1 MLNILT
7 QITKFQNIKTNYFLL
22 FLILFIIFLQGK
34 IKAEKNTLPSIL
46 PSLIEKIKNRKS
58 NYIIEKADLYFII
71 TRDGFLHAYSNNEIK
86 WEISLGNEL
95 ITSNIIG
102 KNITNQILLLP
113 LDDKIYIYDN
123 GNLTQLKISLKELV
137 NQSPINFND
146 LLLIGNKKTILFII
160 DTLTGRII
168 QKSENEENLIYYK
181 KKSLNI
187 PNILTVIRVDYILSC
202 LNENQKI
209 WSASYSEVI
218 IQKGNEKSEENYIN
232 NKITNLNNLPILK
245 NSFNLS
251 HVMSIHSYY
260 KDDNV
265 PIKIY
270 DKEFEEKKELINDNN
285 NNNEYYK
292 NDDNTIVEIQEFFNE
307 KSKIKMDLS
316 EVSFQIIKLYLNRA
330 KHYFQKCIN
339 TTMIIIISIIFLLLK
354 TIKYYKDDNYENH
367 SESSSHEIELVN
379 IKKNDSNSESVENIL
394 NSISDIKE
402 DKSIILNE
410 SNNNS
415 IERNLN
421 SLEKSIKSEDV
432 RNEIILDKDNI
443 IKEKD
448 KQSDNQISLYNEHN
462 ILDIIQE
469 IMNDEN
475 IQKNQKERIDLM
487 NIDSV
492 ENEKDNTITF
502 EMNKTTKVV
511 YKKDEKI
518 KRLHES
524 FQKYKRDNENLFISE
539 KNTISNSLPSKIGQ
553 SENLF
558 DQEKNFR
565 KYTQDNKIS
574 DNIIFS
580 DSFKMNDKKE
590 DENINEEDNKKEDN
604 NENTIEYKNEQS
616 NNNKEEESISF
627 DENYEPKEDLNIFG
641 SEYSESEKC
650 ISNKFNNNTLNSI
663 SIKKS
668 EKKSQL
674 NKNEN
679 EIKEKLNEEKNKI
692 KNFIQNYQQQ
702 QTRLDKD
709 FTDIIILGQG
719 GFGIVLKAKHKI
731 DEELYAIKI
740 IKLSD
745 LSEQNVVSEVKTMLK
760 IHSKHIVEYKTC
772 WFEKNLGSA
781 TKFFS
786 QLNDSSSLMSN
797 TLNISLK
804 NRSKSQY
811 NIPQNFS
818 LQKKESSSLS
828 KINESESNFDKNNN
842 NKIIFEDINS
852 ESENNTNSI
861 NQIFDIDQPASEDEK
876 IEENYKKN
884 PKPIIQFR
892 DDSNLFSKRS
902 ILTKRNS
909 TLEDNLYFFIQM
921 EYCDG
926 LPLDK
931 YIESKVNEGIERKI
945 IFNFT
950 YQILKSL
957 NKIHSRGIIHR
968 DIKPANIFIND
979 NDIKI
984 GDFGLATQI
993 NNRQII
999 KEGLVG
1005 TPLYLSPEQINK
1017 KIYNEKVDIYACGV
1031 ILYEMCGCFYSLMER
1046 RECIINLRNKRII
1059 IQKVLDNFPE
1069 ESELI
1074 LWMTQ
1079 TESNERPNEDEVLN
1093 SDLFKKWKEKIQ

>member
-1 MLNILT
+1 MLNILI
-7 QITKFQNIKTNYFLL
+7 QIIKVLNLKRNYFLL
-22 FLILFIIFLQGK
+22 FLILLIIFSQGK
-34 IKAEKNTLPSIL
+34 IKAQENTL
-46 PSLIEKIKNRKS
+46 PSLIEKIKNKKS
-58 NYIIEKADLYFII
+58 NYIIEKADLFFII

-86 WEISLGNEL
+86 WEISLGDEL

-113 LDDKIYIYDN
+113 LDDKIYIYEN
-123 GNLTQLKISLKELV
+123 GNLTELKISLKELV

-160 DTLTGRII
+160 DIITGRII
-168 QKSENEENLIYYK
+168 QKSENEDNLIFYK
-181 KKSLNI
+181 KKSLKI

-218 IQKGNEKSEENYIN
+218 IQKGNEKCEENYIN
-232 NKITNLNNLPILK
+232 NKINTFNNLPILK
-245 NSFNLS
+245 NNFNLT

-260 KDDNV
+260 KKDNI

-270 DKEFEEKKELINDNN
+270 DKDIEEKNEITNENNDNN
-285 NNNEYYK
+285 EYLK
-292 NDDNTIVEIQEFFNE
+292 KEDNTIGEIQEYFNE

-316 EVSFQIIKLYLNRA
+316 EISLKIIIIYFNRA
-330 KHYFQKCIN
+330 KYYFQKCIN
-339 TTMIIIISIIFLLLK
+339 TTLLIIISIIVLIWK
-354 TIKYYKDDNYENH
+354 TIKYYKDNNSDNH
-367 SESSSHEIELVN
+367 SENSSHEIELVD
-379 IKKNDSNSESVENIL
+379 IKKNESSTKSIENIIL

-402 DKSIILNE
+402 EKSIILNE
-410 SNNNS
+410 INNNS
-415 IERNLN
+415 IEKNSN
-421 SLEKSIKSEDV
+421 SLEKINKSEDV
-432 RNEIILDKDNI
+432 RNEIILEKDNI

-448 KQSDNQISLYNEHN
+448 KQTENQISLYNEHN
-462 ILDIIQE
+462 ILDKIQQ
-469 IMNDEN
+469 IMNDED
-475 IQKNQKERIDLM
+475 IQKFQKERTDLM

-511 YKKDEKI
+511 YKNDEKI

-524 FQKYKRDNENLFISE
+524 FQKYKRDNEKLFIIE
-539 KNTISNSLPSKIGQ
+539 KNTISNSLPNNVFQ
-553 SENLF
+553 NENLLS
-558 DQEKNFR
+558 QEKQFR
-565 KYTQDNKIS
+565 KYTQDNKIT
-574 DNIIFS
+574 DNVIFS
-580 DSFKMNDKKE
+580 DSFKMDNKKE
-590 DENINEEDNKKEDN
+590 DENINEENNKNEDN
-604 NENTIEYKNEQS
+604 NNENKIEYKNEQS
-616 NNNKEEESISF
+616 NNNNNEGEESISF
-627 DENYEPKEDLNIFG
+627 DDNYERKEHLNIFD
-641 SEYSESEKC
+641 SEYSESEKSTSKK
-650 ISNKFNNNTLNSI
+650 INNNTLNSI
-663 SIKKS
+663 SIQKS
-668 EKKSQL
+668 EQKSQL
-674 NKNEN
+674 NKKEN
-679 EIKEKLNEEKNKI
+679 KIKEKLNEQKNKI
-692 KNFIQNYQQQ
+692 QNFIQNYQQQ

-781 TKFFS
+781 SKFFS

-797 TLNISLK
+797 TLNISIK
-804 NRSKSQY
+804 NRSKSVY
-811 NIPQNFS
+811 NIQQNFS
-818 LQKKESSSLS
+818 LKKKESSSLS
-828 KINESESNFDKNNN
+828 KINENESNYENN
-842 NKIIFEDINS
+842 NKIIFEDENDDN
-852 ESENNTNSI
+852 ENNTNSI
-861 NQIFDIDQPASEDEK
+861 NQIFDIDQPASDDEK

-892 DDSNLFSKRS
+892 DDSNLFSRRS

-1059 IQKVLDNFPE
+1059 IKKVLDNFPE
-1069 ESELI
+1069 ESKLI
-1074 LWMTQ
+1074 YWMTQ
-1079 TESNERPNEDEVLN
+1079 TEINDRPNEDEVLN
-1093 SDLFKKWKEKIQ
+1093 SDLFKKWKEKFQ

>member
-1 MLNILT
+1 MLNILI
-7 QITKFQNIKTNYFLL
+7 QIIKVLNPKRNYFLL
-22 FLILFIIFLQGK
+22 FLILLIIFSQGK
-34 IKAEKNTLPSIL
+34 IKAQENTL
-46 PSLIEKIKNRKS
+46 PSLIEKIKNKKS
-58 NYIIEKADLYFII
+58 NYIIEKADLFFII

-86 WEISLGNEL
+86 WEISLGDEL

-113 LDDKIYIYDN
+113 LDDKIYIYEN
-123 GNLTQLKISLKELV
+123 GNLTELKISLKELV

-160 DTLTGRII
+160 DIITGRII
-168 QKSENEENLIYYK
+168 QKSENEDNLIFYK
-181 KKSLNI
+181 KKSLKI

-218 IQKGNEKSEENYIN
+218 IQKGNEKCEENYIN
-232 NKITNLNNLPILK
+232 NKINTFNNLPILK
-245 NSFNLS
+245 NNFNLT

-260 KDDNV
+260 KKDNI

-270 DKEFEEKKELINDNN
+270 DKDIEEKNEITNENNDNN
-285 NNNEYYK
+285 EYLK
-292 NDDNTIVEIQEFFNE
+292 KEDNTIGEIQEYFNE

-316 EVSFQIIKLYLNRA
+316 EISLKIIIIYFNRA
-330 KHYFQKCIN
+330 KYYFQKCIN
-339 TTMIIIISIIFLLLK
+339 TTILIIISIIVLIWK
-354 TIKYYKDDNYENH
+354 TIKYYKDNNSDNH
-367 SESSSHEIELVN
+367 SENSSHEIELVD
-379 IKKNDSNSESVENIL
+379 IKKNESSTKSIENIIL

-402 DKSIILNE
+402 EKSIILNKI
-410 SNNNS
+410 NNNS
-415 IERNLN
+415 IEKNSN
-421 SLEKSIKSEDV
+421 SLEKINKSEDV
-432 RNEIILDKDNI
+432 RNEIILEKDNI

-448 KQSDNQISLYNEHN
+448 KQTENQISLYNEHN
-462 ILDIIQE
+462 ILDKIQQ
-469 IMNDEN
+469 IMNDED
-475 IQKNQKERIDLM
+475 IQKFQKERTDLM

-511 YKKDEKI
+511 YKNDEKI

-524 FQKYKRDNENLFISE
+524 FQKYKRDNEKLFIIE
-539 KNTISNSLPSKIGQ
+539 KNTISNSLPNNVFQ
-553 SENLF
+553 NENLLS
-558 DQEKNFR
+558 QEKQFR
-565 KYTQDNKIS
+565 KYTQDNKIT
-574 DNIIFS
+574 DNVIFS
-580 DSFKMNDKKE
+580 DSFKMDNKKE
-590 DENINEEDNKKEDN
+590 DENINEENNKNEDN
-604 NENTIEYKNEQS
+604 NNENKIEYKNEQS
-616 NNNKEEESISF
+616 NNNNNEGEESISF
-627 DENYEPKEDLNIFG
+627 DDNYERKEHLNIFD
-641 SEYSESEKC
+641 SEYSESEKSTSKK
-650 ISNKFNNNTLNSI
+650 INNNTLNSI
-663 SIKKS
+663 SIQKS
-668 EKKSQL
+668 EQKSQL
-674 NKNEN
+674 NKKEN
-679 EIKEKLNEEKNKI
+679 KIKEKLNEQKNKI
-692 KNFIQNYQQQ
+692 QNFIQNYQQQ

-781 TKFFS
+781 SKFFS

-797 TLNISLK
+797 TLNISIK
-804 NRSKSQY
+804 NRSKSVY
-811 NIPQNFS
+811 NIQQNFS
-818 LQKKESSSLS
+818 LKKKESSSLS
-828 KINESESNFDKNNN
+828 KINENESNYENN
-842 NKIIFEDINS
+842 NKIIFEDENDDN
-852 ESENNTNSI
+852 ENNTNSI
-861 NQIFDIDQPASEDEK
+861 NQIFDIDQPASDDEK

-892 DDSNLFSKRS
+892 DDSNLFSRRS

-1059 IQKVLDNFPE
+1059 IKKVLDNFPE
-1069 ESELI
+1069 ESKLI
-1074 LWMTQ
+1074 YWMTQ
-1079 TESNERPNEDEVLN
+1079 TEINDRPNEDEVLN
-1093 SDLFKKWKEKIQ
+1093 SDLFKKWKEKFQ

>member
-1 MLNILT
+1 MLNILI
-7 QITKFQNIKTNYFLL
+7 QIIKVLNLKRNYFLL
-22 FLILFIIFLQGK
+22 FLILLIIFSQGK
-34 IKAEKNTLPSIL
+34 IKAQENTL
-46 PSLIEKIKNRKS
+46 PSLIEKIKNKKS
-58 NYIIEKADLYFII
+58 NYIIEKADLFFII

-86 WEISLGNEL
+86 WEISLGDEL

-113 LDDKIYIYDN
+113 LDDKIYIYEN
-123 GNLTQLKISLKELV
+123 GNLTELKISLKELV

-160 DTLTGRII
+160 DIITGRII
-168 QKSENEENLIYYK
+168 QKSENEDNLIFYK
-181 KKSLNI
+181 KKSLKI

-218 IQKGNEKSEENYIN
+218 IQKGNEKCEENYIN
-232 NKITNLNNLPILK
+232 NKINTFNNLPILK
-245 NSFNLS
+245 NNFNLT

-260 KDDNV
+260 KKDNI

-270 DKEFEEKKELINDNN
+270 DKDIEEKNEITNENNDNN
-285 NNNEYYK
+285 EYLK
-292 NDDNTIVEIQEFFNE
+292 KEDNTIGEIQQYFNE

-316 EVSFQIIKLYLNRA
+316 EISLKIIIIYFNRA
-330 KHYFQKCIN
+330 KYYFQKCIN
-339 TTMIIIISIIFLLLK
+339 TTILIIISIIVLIWK
-354 TIKYYKDDNYENH
+354 TIKYYKDNNSDNH
-367 SESSSHEIELVN
+367 SENSSHEIELVD
-379 IKKNDSNSESVENIL
+379 IKKNESSTKPIENMIL

-402 DKSIILNE
+402 EKSIILNE
-410 SNNNS
+410 INNNS
-415 IERNLN
+415 IEKNSN
-421 SLEKSIKSEDV
+421 SLEKINKSEDV
-432 RNEIILDKDNI
+432 RNEIILEKDNI

-448 KQSDNQISLYNEHN
+448 KQTENQISLYNEHN
-462 ILDIIQE
+462 ILDKIQQ
-469 IMNDEN
+469 IMNDED
-475 IQKNQKERIDLM
+475 IQKFQKERTDLM

-511 YKKDEKI
+511 YKNDEKI

-524 FQKYKRDNENLFISE
+524 FQKYKRDNEKLFIIE
-539 KNTISNSLPSKIGQ
+539 KNTISNSLPNNVFQ
-553 SENLF
+553 NENLLS
-558 DQEKNFR
+558 QEKQFR
-565 KYTQDNKIS
+565 KYTQDNKIT
-574 DNIIFS
+574 DNVIFS
-580 DSFKMNDKKE
+580 DSFKMDNKKE
-590 DENINEEDNKKEDN
+590 DENINEENNKNEDN
-604 NENTIEYKNEQS
+604 NNENKIEYKNEQS
-616 NNNKEEESISF
+616 NNNNNEGEESISF
-627 DENYEPKEDLNIFG
+627 DDNYERKEHLNIFD
-641 SEYSESEKC
+641 SEYSESEKSTSKK
-650 ISNKFNNNTLNSI
+650 INNNTLNSI
-663 SIKKS
+663 SIQKS
-668 EKKSQL
+668 EQKSQL
-674 NKNEN
+674 NKKEN
-679 EIKEKLNEEKNKI
+679 KIKEKLNEQKNKI
-692 KNFIQNYQQQ
+692 QNFIQNYQQQ

-781 TKFFS
+781 SKFFS

-797 TLNISLK
+797 TLNISIK
-804 NRSKSQY
+804 NRSKSVY
-811 NIPQNFS
+811 NIQQNFS
-818 LQKKESSSLS
+818 LKKKESSSLS
-828 KINESESNFDKNNN
+828 KINENESNYENN
-842 NKIIFEDINS
+842 NKIIFEDENDDN
-852 ESENNTNSI
+852 ENNTNSI
-861 NQIFDIDQPASEDEK
+861 NQIFDIDQPASDDEK

-892 DDSNLFSKRS
+892 DDSNLFSRRS

-1059 IQKVLDNFPE
+1059 IKKVLDNFPE
-1069 ESELI
+1069 ESKLI
-1074 LWMTQ
+1074 YWMTQ
-1079 TESNERPNEDEVLN
+1079 TEINDRPNEDEVLN
-1093 SDLFKKWKEKIQ
+1093 SDLFKKWKEKFQ

>member
-1 MLNILT
+1 MLNILI
-7 QITKFQNIKTNYFLL
+7 QIIKVLNPKRNYFLL
-22 FLILFIIFLQGK
+22 FLILLIIFSQGK
-34 IKAEKNTLPSIL
+34 IKAQENTL
-46 PSLIEKIKNRKS
+46 PSLIEKIKNKKS
-58 NYIIEKADLYFII
+58 NYIIEKADLFFII

-86 WEISLGNEL
+86 WEISLGDEL

-113 LDDKIYIYDN
+113 LDDKIYIYEN
-123 GNLTQLKISLKELV
+123 GNLTELKISLKELV

-160 DTLTGRII
+160 DIITGRII
-168 QKSENEENLIYYK
+168 QKSENEDNLIFYK
-181 KKSLNI
+181 KKSLKI

-218 IQKGNEKSEENYIN
+218 IQKGNEKCEENYIN
-232 NKITNLNNLPILK
+232 NKINTFNNLPILK
-245 NSFNLS
+245 NNFNLT

-260 KDDNV
+260 KKDNI

-270 DKEFEEKKELINDNN
+270 DKDIEEKNEITNENNDNN
-285 NNNEYYK
+285 EYLK
-292 NDDNTIVEIQEFFNE
+292 KEDNTIGEIQEYFNE

-316 EVSFQIIKLYLNRA
+316 EISLKIIIIYFNRA
-330 KHYFQKCIN
+330 KYYFQKCIN
-339 TTMIIIISIIFLLLK
+339 TTILIIISIIVLIWK
-354 TIKYYKDDNYENH
+354 TIKYYKDNNSDNH
-367 SESSSHEIELVN
+367 SENSSHEIELVD
-379 IKKNDSNSESVENIL
+379 IKKNESSTKPIENMIL

-402 DKSIILNE
+402 EKSIILNE
-410 SNNNS
+410 INNNS
-415 IERNLN
+415 IEKNSN
-421 SLEKSIKSEDV
+421 SLEKINKSEDV
-432 RNEIILDKDNI
+432 RNEIILEKDNI

-448 KQSDNQISLYNEHN
+448 KQTENQISLYNEHN
-462 ILDIIQE
+462 ILDKIQQ
-469 IMNDEN
+469 IMNDED
-475 IQKNQKERIDLM
+475 IQKFQKERTDLM

-511 YKKDEKI
+511 YKNDEKI

-524 FQKYKRDNENLFISE
+524 FQKYKRDNEKLFIIE
-539 KNTISNSLPSKIGQ
+539 KNTISNSLPNNVFQ
-553 SENLF
+553 NENLLS
-558 DQEKNFR
+558 QEKQFR
-565 KYTQDNKIS
+565 KYTQDNKIT
-574 DNIIFS
+574 DNVIFS
-580 DSFKMNDKKE
+580 DSFKMDNKKE
-590 DENINEEDNKKEDN
+590 DENINEENNKNEDN
-604 NENTIEYKNEQS
+604 NNENKIEYKNEQS
-616 NNNKEEESISF
+616 NNNNNEGEESISF
-627 DENYEPKEDLNIFG
+627 DDNYERKEHLNIFD
-641 SEYSESEKC
+641 SEYSESEKSTSKK
-650 ISNKFNNNTLNSI
+650 INNNTLNSI
-663 SIKKS
+663 SIQKS
-668 EKKSQL
+668 EQKSQL
-674 NKNEN
+674 NKKEN
-679 EIKEKLNEEKNKI
+679 KIKEKLNEQKNKI
-692 KNFIQNYQQQ
+692 QNFIQNYQQQ

-781 TKFFS
+781 SKFFS

-797 TLNISLK
+797 TLNISIK
-804 NRSKSQY
+804 NRSKSVY
-811 NIPQNFS
+811 NIQQNFS
-818 LQKKESSSLS
+818 LKKKESSSLS
-828 KINESESNFDKNNN
+828 KINENESNYENN
-842 NKIIFEDINS
+842 NKIIFEDENDDN
-852 ESENNTNSI
+852 ENNTNSI
-861 NQIFDIDQPASEDEK
+861 NQIFDIDQPASDDEK

-892 DDSNLFSKRS
+892 DDSNLFSRRS

-1059 IQKVLDNFPE
+1059 IKKVLDNFPE
-1069 ESELI
+1069 ESKLI
-1074 LWMTQ
+1074 YWMTQ
-1079 TESNERPNEDEVLN
+1079 TEINDRPNEDEVLN
-1093 SDLFKKWKEKIQ
+1093 SDLFKKWKEKFQ

>member
-1 MLNILT
+1 MLNILI
-7 QITKFQNIKTNYFLL
+7 QIIKVLNLKRNYFLL
-22 FLILFIIFLQGK
+22 FLILLIIFSQGK
-34 IKAEKNTLPSIL
+34 IKAQENTL
-46 PSLIEKIKNRKS
+46 PSLIEKIKNKKS
-58 NYIIEKADLYFII
+58 NYIIEKADLFFII

-86 WEISLGNEL
+86 WEISLGDEL

-113 LDDKIYIYDN
+113 LDDKIYIYEN
-123 GNLTQLKISLKELV
+123 GNLTELKISLKELV

-160 DTLTGRII
+160 DIITGRII
-168 QKSENEENLIYYK
+168 QKSENEDNLIFYK
-181 KKSLNI
+181 KKSLKI

-218 IQKGNEKSEENYIN
+218 IQKGNEKCEENYIN
-232 NKITNLNNLPILK
+232 NKINTFNNLPILK
-245 NSFNLS
+245 NNFNLT

-260 KDDNV
+260 KKDNI

-270 DKEFEEKKELINDNN
+270 DKDIEEKNEITNENNDNN
-285 NNNEYYK
+285 EYLK
-292 NDDNTIVEIQEFFNE
+292 KEDNTIGEIQEYFNE

-316 EVSFQIIKLYLNRA
+316 EISLKIIIIYFNRA
-330 KHYFQKCIN
+330 KYYFQKCIN
-339 TTMIIIISIIFLLLK
+339 TTILIIISIIVLIWK
-354 TIKYYKDDNYENH
+354 TIKYYKDNNSDNH
-367 SESSSHEIELVN
+367 SENSSHEIELVD
-379 IKKNDSNSESVENIL
+379 IKKNESSTKSIENIIL

-402 DKSIILNE
+402 EKSIILNKI
-410 SNNNS
+410 NNNS
-415 IERNLN
+415 IEKNSN
-421 SLEKSIKSEDV
+421 SLEKINKSEDV
-432 RNEIILDKDNI
+432 RNEIILEKDNI

-448 KQSDNQISLYNEHN
+448 KQTENQISLYNEHN
-462 ILDIIQE
+462 ILDKIQQ
-469 IMNDEN
+469 IMNDED
-475 IQKNQKERIDLM
+475 IQKFQKERTDLM

-511 YKKDEKI
+511 YKNDEKI

-524 FQKYKRDNENLFISE
+524 FQKYKRDNEKLFIIE
-539 KNTISNSLPSKIGQ
+539 KNTISNSLPNNVFQ
-553 SENLF
+553 NENLLS
-558 DQEKNFR
+558 QEKQFR
-565 KYTQDNKIS
+565 KYTQDNKIT
-574 DNIIFS
+574 DNVIFS
-580 DSFKMNDKKE
+580 DSFKMDNKKE
-590 DENINEEDNKKEDN
+590 DENINEENNKNEDN
-604 NENTIEYKNEQS
+604 NNENKIEYKNEQS
-616 NNNKEEESISF
+616 NNNNNEGEESISF
-627 DENYEPKEDLNIFG
+627 DDNYERKEHLNIFD
-641 SEYSESEKC
+641 SEYSESEKSTSKK
-650 ISNKFNNNTLNSI
+650 INNNTLNSI
-663 SIKKS
+663 SIQKS
-668 EKKSQL
+668 EQKSQL
-674 NKNEN
+674 NKKEN
-679 EIKEKLNEEKNKI
+679 KIKEKLNEQKNKI
-692 KNFIQNYQQQ
+692 QNFIQNYQQQ

-781 TKFFS
+781 SKFFS

-797 TLNISLK
+797 TLNISIK
-804 NRSKSQY
+804 NRSKSVY
-811 NIPQNFS
+811 NIQQNFS
-818 LQKKESSSLS
+818 LKKKESSSLS
-828 KINESESNFDKNNN
+828 KINENESNYENN
-842 NKIIFEDINS
+842 NKIIFEDENDDN
-852 ESENNTNSI
+852 ENNTNSI
-861 NQIFDIDQPASEDEK
+861 NQIFDIDQPASDDEK

-892 DDSNLFSKRS
+892 DDSNLFSRRS

-1046 RECIINLRNKRII
+1046 REYIINLRNKRII
-1059 IQKVLDNFPE
+1059 IKKVLDNFPE
-1069 ESELI
+1069 ESKLI
-1074 LWMTQ
+1074 YWMTQ
-1079 TESNERPNEDEVLN
+1079 TEINDRPNEDEVLN
-1093 SDLFKKWKEKIQ
+1093 SDLFKKWKEKFQ